1 MEEVTILGYV
11 LIALITIIGFIISI
25 IKLTKPIND
34 LQLAVQEL
42 RGLIK
47 SLGET
52 EATQNTRLDAHG
64 QDIDELRLKVGKL
77 ETKVNMYHQ

>member
-52 EATQNTRLDAHG
+52 EATQNTRIDAHG

>member
-1 MEEVTILGYV
+1 MEEATILGYV

-47 SLGET
+47 SLGEA